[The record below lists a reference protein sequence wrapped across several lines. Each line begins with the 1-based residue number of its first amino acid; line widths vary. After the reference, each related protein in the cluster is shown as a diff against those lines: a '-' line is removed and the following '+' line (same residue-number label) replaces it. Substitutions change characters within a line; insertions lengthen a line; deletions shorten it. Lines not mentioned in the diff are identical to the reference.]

1 MTWEDILKG
10 NVRRRPSTD
19 DRKDKKMS
27 QDALFDEANRNM
39 RKRSFLSSP
48 DSKSYTTSF
57 EAFRSRIMRLFPDYY
72 DREDLNKFASSTAL
86 KNLHMK
92 FKEIKGD

>member
-1 MTWEDILKG
+1 MVWKDIVKG
-10 NVRRRPSTD
+10 NAPRGPMRMPKERRRT
-19 DRKDKKMS
+19 
-27 QDALFDEANRNM
+27 QDELFDEANRNM

-72 DREDLNKFASSTAL
+72 NREDLSKFASSTAL
-86 KNLHMK
+86 KNLHMM
-92 FKEIKGD
+92 FRRMRGD